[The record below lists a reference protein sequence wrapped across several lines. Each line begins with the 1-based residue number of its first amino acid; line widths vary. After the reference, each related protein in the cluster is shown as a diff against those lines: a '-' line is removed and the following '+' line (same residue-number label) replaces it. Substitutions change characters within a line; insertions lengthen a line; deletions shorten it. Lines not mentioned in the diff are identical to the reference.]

1 MAERF
6 DLYDVNRNRTGET
19 LERGNKVPEGY
30 YRLVVH
36 VCVFREDGKM
46 LIQRRQP
53 FKKGWSGM
61 WDITAGGSAL
71 AGDTSQQA
79 ASRELKEEVGIDYD
93 LTGVRP
99 AMTIYFDGGFND
111 IYTINMDVDI
121 DSLELQTSEVSEVKW
136 ATEEEILE
144 MLHKKEFVLY
154 KTSFISLLYFLRNHN
169 GAFTH
174 KDPTTITKRS
184 IQQDIGRILIH
195 VY

>member
-1 MAERF
+1 MWGWKCMERF
-6 DLYDVNRNRTGET
+6 DLYDIHRNRTGKT
-19 LERGNKVPEGY
+19 VERGTKVPEGY

-36 VCVFREDGKM
+36 VCVFGSDGRM
-46 LIQRRQP
+46 LIQKRQP
-53 FKKGWSGM
+53 FKSGWSGM
-61 WDITAGGSAL
+61 WDITAGGSAQ

-93 LTGVRP
+93 LTDVRP

-121 DSLELQTSEVSEVKW
+121 DSLQLQTTEVEQVKW

-144 MLHKKEFVLY
+144 MLHEKEFVLY

-174 KDPTTITKRS
+174 KDPTKNK
-184 IQQDIGRILIH
+184 
-195 VY
+195 

>member
-1 MAERF
+1 MSESF
-6 DLYDVNRNRTGET
+6 DLYDINRNRTGKV

-36 VCVFREDGKM
+36 VCVFDKDGRM
-46 LIQRRQP
+46 LIQKRQP
-53 FKKGWSGM
+53 FKSGWSGM
-61 WDITAGGSAL
+61 WDVTAGGSAL

-79 ASRELKEEVGIDYD
+79 ASRELKEEVGIEYD
-93 LTGVRP
+93 LTDVRP

-111 IYTINMDVDI
+111 IYTINMDVDM
-121 DSLELQTSEVSEVKW
+121 DSLQLQESEVEQVKW

-144 MLHKKEFVLY
+144 MLHNKEFVLY

-174 KDPTTITKRS
+174 KDPTKK
-184 IQQDIGRILIH
+184 
-195 VY
+195 

>member
-6 DLYDVNRNRTGET
+6 DLYDVNRNFTGKT

-36 VCVFREDGKM
+36 VCIFGPDGRM
-46 LIQRRQP
+46 LIQKRLP
-53 FKKGWSGM
+53 NKSGWSGM

-71 AGDTSQQA
+71 AGDSSQQA
-79 ASRELKEEVGIDYD
+79 ASRELLEEVGIDYS
-93 LTGVRP
+93 LEGIRP

-111 IYTINMDVDI
+111 IYTVNMDVDI
-121 DSLELQTSEVSEVKW
+121 DSLKLQPTEVEQVRW

-144 MLHKKEFVLY
+144 MLKQKEFVLY
-154 KTSFISLLYFLRNHN
+154 KSSFISLLFFLRNHN

-174 KDPTTITKRS
+174 KDPTK
-184 IQQDIGRILIH
+184 QAEAKGEK
-195 VY
+195 

>member
-1 MAERF
+1 MEFF
-6 DLYDVNRNRTGET
+6 DLYDVNRNKTGKV

-36 VCVFREDGKM
+36 VCIFNSEGKM
-46 LIQRRQP
+46 LIQKRQP
-53 FKKGWSGM
+53 FKSGWSGM
-61 WDITAGGSAL
+61 WDVTAGGSAM

-79 ASRELKEEVGIDYD
+79 ASRELKEEVGIDYS
-93 LTGVRP
+93 LEGVRP

-121 DSLELQTSEVSEVKW
+121 DSLNLQKTEVEKVDW

-144 MLHKKEFVLY
+144 MLKKKEFVLY
-154 KTSFISLLYFLRNHN
+154 KTSFISLLFFLRNHN

-174 KDPTTITKRS
+174 KDPTKEKNK
-184 IQQDIGRILIH
+184 
-195 VY
+195 

>member
-1 MAERF
+1 MSESF
-6 DLYDVNRNRTGET
+6 DLYDINRNRTGKV

-36 VCVFREDGKM
+36 VCVFDKDGRM
-46 LIQRRQP
+46 LIQKRQP
-53 FKKGWSGM
+53 FKSGWSGM
-61 WDITAGGSAL
+61 WDVTAGGSAL

-79 ASRELKEEVGIDYD
+79 ASRELKEEVGIEYD
-93 LTGVRP
+93 LTDVRP
-99 AMTIYFDGGFND
+99 DMTISFDGDFND

-121 DSLELQTSEVSEVKW
+121 DSLQLQESEVEQVKW

-144 MLHKKEFVLY
+144 MLHNKEFVLY

-174 KDPTTITKRS
+174 KDPTKK
-184 IQQDIGRILIH
+184 
-195 VY
+195 

>member
-6 DLYDVNRNRTGET
+6 DLYDFHRNRTGET

-154 KTSFISLLYFLRNHN
+154 KTSFISLLYFLRNPN

-174 KDPTTITKRS
+174 KDPTK
-184 IQQDIGRILIH
+184 
-195 VY
+195 

>member
-1 MAERF
+1 MWLMCFGYGGGNMPERF
-6 DLYDVNRNRTGET
+6 DLYDVNRNLTGKT

-36 VCVFREDGKM
+36 VCIFGSDGRM
-46 LIQRRQP
+46 LIQKRQP
-53 FKKGWSGM
+53 FKSGWAGM
-61 WDITAGGSAL
+61 WDITAGGSAQ

-93 LTGVRP
+93 LTGIRP

-121 DSLELQTSEVSEVKW
+121 DSLELQTAEVEQVKW
-136 ATEEEILE
+136 ASEEEILD
-144 MLHKKEFVLY
+144 MLHEKEFVLY

-174 KDPTTITKRS
+174 KDPTKEPK
-184 IQQDIGRILIH
+184 
-195 VY
+195 

>member
-1 MAERF
+1 MERF
-6 DLYDVNRNRTGET
+6 DLYDIHRNRTGKT
-19 LERGNKVPEGY
+19 VERGTKVPEGY

-36 VCVFREDGKM
+36 VCVFGSDGRM
-46 LIQRRQP
+46 LIQKRQP
-53 FKKGWSGM
+53 FKSGWSGM
-61 WDITAGGSAL
+61 WDITAGGSAQ

-93 LTGVRP
+93 LTDVRP

-121 DSLELQTSEVSEVKW
+121 DSLQLQTTEVEQVKW

-144 MLHKKEFVLY
+144 MLHETEFVLY

-174 KDPTTITKRS
+174 KDPTKNK
-184 IQQDIGRILIH
+184 
-195 VY
+195 

>member
-1 MAERF
+1 MSESF
-6 DLYDVNRNRTGET
+6 DLYDINRNRTGKV

-36 VCVFREDGKM
+36 VCVFDKDGRM
-46 LIQRRQP
+46 LIQKRQP
-53 FKKGWSGM
+53 FKSGWSGM
-61 WDITAGGSAL
+61 WDVTAGGSAL

-79 ASRELKEEVGIDYD
+79 ASRELKEEVGIEYD
-93 LTGVRP
+93 LTDVRP

-121 DSLELQTSEVSEVKW
+121 DSLQLQESEVEQVKW
-136 ATEEEILE
+136 ATEDEILE
-144 MLHKKEFVLY
+144 MLHNKEFVLY

-174 KDPTTITKRS
+174 KDPTKK
-184 IQQDIGRILIH
+184 
-195 VY
+195 

>member
-1 MAERF
+1 MSESF
-6 DLYDVNRNRTGET
+6 DLYDINRNRTGKV

-36 VCVFREDGKM
+36 VCVFDKDGRM
-46 LIQRRQP
+46 LIQKRQP
-53 FKKGWSGM
+53 FKSGWSGM
-61 WDITAGGSAL
+61 WDVTAGGSAL

-79 ASRELKEEVGIDYD
+79 ASRELKEEVGIEYD
-93 LTGVRP
+93 LTDVRP

-121 DSLELQTSEVSEVKW
+121 DSLQLQESEVEQVKW

-144 MLHKKEFVLY
+144 MLHNKEFVLY

-174 KDPTTITKRS
+174 KDPTKK
-184 IQQDIGRILIH
+184 
-195 VY
+195 

>member
-1 MAERF
+1 MERF
-6 DLYDVNRNRTGET
+6 DLYDIHRNRTGKT
-19 LERGNKVPEGY
+19 VERGTKVPEGY

-36 VCVFREDGKM
+36 VCVFGSDGRM
-46 LIQRRQP
+46 LIQKRQP
-53 FKKGWSGM
+53 FKSGWSGM
-61 WDITAGGSAL
+61 WDITAGGSAQ

-93 LTGVRP
+93 LTDVRP

-111 IYTINMDVDI
+111 IYTINMDVNI
-121 DSLELQTSEVSEVKW
+121 DSLQLQTTEVEQVKW

-144 MLHKKEFVLY
+144 MLHEKEFVLY

-174 KDPTTITKRS
+174 KDPTKNK
-184 IQQDIGRILIH
+184 
-195 VY
+195 

>member
-1 MAERF
+1 MSESF
-6 DLYDVNRNRTGET
+6 DLYDINRNRTGKV

-36 VCVFREDGKM
+36 VCVFDKDGRM
-46 LIQRRQP
+46 LIQKRQP
-53 FKKGWSGM
+53 FKSGWSGM
-61 WDITAGGSAL
+61 WDVTAGGSAL

-79 ASRELKEEVGIDYD
+79 ASRELKEEVGIECD
-93 LTGVRP
+93 LTDVRP

-121 DSLELQTSEVSEVKW
+121 DSLQLQESEVEQVKW

-144 MLHKKEFVLY
+144 MLHNKEFVLY

-174 KDPTTITKRS
+174 KDPTKK
-184 IQQDIGRILIH
+184 
-195 VY
+195 

>member
-1 MAERF
+1 
-6 DLYDVNRNRTGET
+6 
-19 LERGNKVPEGY
+19 
-30 YRLVVH
+30 
-36 VCVFREDGKM
+36 
-46 LIQRRQP
+46 
-53 FKKGWSGM
+53 M
-61 WDITAGGSAL
+61 WDITAGGSAQ

-121 DSLELQTSEVSEVKW
+121 DSLELQTAEVEKVAW
-136 ATEEEILE
+136 ATEEEILD
-144 MLHKKEFVLY
+144 MLHEKEFVLY

-174 KDPTTITKRS
+174 KDPTKKK
-184 IQQDIGRILIH
+184 
-195 VY
+195 

>member
-1 MAERF
+1 MSESF
-6 DLYDVNRNRTGET
+6 DLYDINRNRTGKV

-36 VCVFREDGKM
+36 VCVFDKDGRM
-46 LIQRRQP
+46 LIQKRQP
-53 FKKGWSGM
+53 FKSGWSGM
-61 WDITAGGSAL
+61 WDVTAGGSAL

-79 ASRELKEEVGIDYD
+79 ASRELKEEVGIEYD
-93 LTGVRP
+93 LTDVRP

-111 IYTINMDVDI
+111 IYTINLDVDI
-121 DSLELQTSEVSEVKW
+121 DSLQLQESEVEQVKW

-144 MLHKKEFVLY
+144 MLHNKEFVLY

-174 KDPTTITKRS
+174 KDPTKK
-184 IQQDIGRILIH
+184 
-195 VY
+195 